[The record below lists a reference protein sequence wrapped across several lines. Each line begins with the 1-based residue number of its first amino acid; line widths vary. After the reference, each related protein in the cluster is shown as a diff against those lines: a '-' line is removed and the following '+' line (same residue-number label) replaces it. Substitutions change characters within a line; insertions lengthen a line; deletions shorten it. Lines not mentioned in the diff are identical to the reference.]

1 MYGYFMILLYGSQ
14 FTLLTLVFFSTHFG
28 FYVDRLR
35 HFTEHNLMPLEN
47 KNGARS
53 FGLGFWGLLIGGGP
67 WGQACH
73 WMHHLVPGIPWY
85 QQLML
90 HRYAVNLLTPRQ
102 REQFMLEPFFGF
114 PKLFWR
120 LWKEPN
126 SFMSKNKSFTARE
139 M

>member
-1 MYGYFMILLYGSQ
+1 MIKFFGLV
-14 FTLLTLVFFSTHFG
+14 FTLLTLVVFSTHFG
-28 FYVDRLR
+28 FYADRLR
-35 HFTEHNLMPLEN
+35 HFAEHNLMPLEN

-85 QQLML
+85 QQLQL
-90 HRYAVNLLTPRQ
+90 HSYVVKILTPQQ
-102 REQFMLEPFFGF
+102 REQFMLEPVIGY
-114 PKLFWR
+114 PKLLWR

-126 SFMSKNKSFTARE
+126 SFVRKRE
-139 M
+139 EVLETSLES